1 MNYKN
6 LLKEQLLSEIM
17 TNTQPIKPYKI
28 IIDPSK
34 RKITRVDLENNET
47 PSVKKGP
54 DGNIISKLR
63 NLKFQPSKGEQEM
76 IRPSGRSPYRPLRY
90 GDRGPNPFGRLRYGD
105 SGRPSYDPTD
115 IENSL
120 ERQRQYQRERRS
132 HILRGRIRREFNQS
146 DLGTQPQKPYKKKF
160 DLSLGFRKQNPD
172 RTIY

>member
-6 LLKEQLLSEIM
+6 LLKEQLLSEII
-17 TNTQPIKPYKI
+17 THTRPIKPYKI

-63 NLKFQPSKGEQEM
+63 NLKLQPSKGEQEM

-90 GDRGPNPFGRLRYGD
+90 GDRGKPSSNPLFTIN
-105 SGRPSYDPTD
+105 PTD
-115 IENSL
+115 IENSR
-120 ERQRQYQRERRS
+120 ESQRQYQRERRS
-132 HILRGRIRREFNQS
+132 RLLRGQFNQS

-160 DLSLGFRKQNPD
+160 DLSLGFNKQNPD